1 MQAYLRMYM
10 LACVH
15 VTVRVCVHVTVR
27 VFVRVGLCVCACAV
41 KVGQQIFS
49 LKYVKYVKVLQN

>member
-1 MQAYLRMYM
+1 MYM
-10 LACVH
+10 LVCVH